1 MSSILGSSRVFWN
14 LIKVMDTTTTNH
26 GTLDPRV
33 KRTRQMLQCA
43 LARLLKEKEFDQIS
57 VQDIADTATLNRA
70 TFYDHYDDKFALLE
84 CLVGSRFNELLEQ
97 RGVRFDGSCSSG
109 LKSTVLGVCDFLL
122 EWQRQLEP
130 HLELAVIAVVR
141 RMILEGAK
149 RHAGERAVSPEMI
162 SSTVSWAI
170 LGAAKE
176 WVGTPNRCPSEEI
189 VDTVIKLVAPIFS
202 AESSAA
208 TLER

>member
-1 MSSILGSSRVFWN
+1 MSLILGSCRVFWN
-14 LIKVMDTTTTNH
+14 LTKKMDTTATNH
-26 GTLDPRV
+26 ETLDPRV

-97 RGVRFDGSCSSG
+97 RGVRFDGSCASG
-109 LKSTVLGVCDFLL
+109 LKATVLGVCDFLL
-122 EWQRQLEP
+122 EWQRQMEP
-130 HLELAVIAVVR
+130 HLESAVIAVVR

-149 RHAGERAVSPEMI
+149 RHAGESAVSPEMI
-162 SSTVSWAI
+162 ASTVSWAI
-170 LGAAKE
+170 FGAARE
-176 WVGTPNRCPSEEI
+176 WVGTPDRCPSEEI
-189 VDTVIKLVAPIFS
+189 VDTVITLVAPIFG
-202 AESSAA
+202 AASSVT
-208 TLER
+208 TLET